1 MEVMMKKIQHKKIIS
16 LLGIM
21 VLMSITSPAQ
31 AQWPTLDISAI
42 AEGIKSK
49 IELVKQSKIITET
62 TQLAGKMNSAIGDA
76 KASMSKFAGDTIEK
90 AKKQAEK
97 LQKAKER
104 LDKAKEKMEKAKEK
118 AAKAKEK
125 MEKAKAKIEKAK
137 AEIEKA
143 KEKAQS
149 IANDVK
155 SEVDKAKEIANDV
168 KSEVDKA
175 KEIANDVKSEVD
187 NAKTQI
193 NDVKETISDA
203 QNVAN
208 DAMSSAK
215 NSVSSISSEVNSAI
229 SNNDFVSDYVANY
242 EAGINSDGKIYEQPQ
257 AINSANTSGTTQ
269 SMSTRR
275 AFTVAPSD
283 TANSN
288 NLPSAFSAAPSDT
301 ANSNNLPSAFSAA
314 PSDTANSNNLPSA
327 FSAAPSDTAN
337 SNNLPSAFSAAPS
350 DTANSNN
357 LPSAFSAA
365 PSDTTNSNNLP
376 SAIGTVSEPNN
387 SSTVKEA
394 PAASRGFRQRAIIKK
409 NSTPSATIS
418 GKQGAFLDTLE
429 VKVLASYNTSET
441 LMFGAEDYIPD
452 GVINNGE
459 YEETIIPET
468 LVNYCSIG
476 VDKLEDPTVMEN
488 CLKEIIRHQSDPDS
502 QVAEE
507 GKNITNKI
515 SAESVIATTTESMQM
530 KNIAANYEEKVLD
543 KFDEQAGS
551 ASTTRDDSAVLAL
564 TNKEIQYLLN
574 KLVTMQAAQLSQ
586 SALSQL
592 GGLTTKDLGEEEG
605 EE

>member
-62 TQLAGKMNSAIGDA
+62 TQLAGKMNSTIGDA

-104 LDKAKEKMEKAKEK
+104 LDKAKEKLEKAKEK

-143 KEKAQS
+143 KEDAQS

-168 KSEVDKA
+168 KSEVDNA

-193 NDVKETISDA
+193 NDAKETISDVKD
-203 QNVAN
+203 VAN
-208 DAMSSAK
+208 DAVSSAK
-215 NSVSSISSEVNSAI
+215 NRASNISSDVNSTI
-229 SNNDFVSDYVANY
+229 SNNDFVNDYVSAY
-242 EAGINSDGKIYEQPQ
+242 EAGINSDSKIYEQPQ
-257 AINSANTSGTTQ
+257 ASNSASRTTTTSSVPTRTAFGSGTTSTTSSETQTSAGAGVPLTAGVGSSDSAGAGVPLTAGAGSSDSAGAGVPLTAGAGSSDNSGNTKNKATATMKVQ
-269 SMSTRR
+269 SRSATIDQTS
-275 AFTVAPSD
+275 ATSVKGNVSD
-283 TANSN
+283 SKNKT
-288 NLPSAFSAAPSDT
+288 
-301 ANSNNLPSAFSAA
+301 
-314 PSDTANSNNLPSA
+314 
-327 FSAAPSDTAN
+327 
-337 SNNLPSAFSAAPS
+337 
-350 DTANSNN
+350 
-357 LPSAFSAA
+357 
-365 PSDTTNSNNLP
+365 
-376 SAIGTVSEPNN
+376 
-387 SSTVKEA
+387 K
-394 PAASRGFRQRAIIKK
+394 GFRQRAIIKGTVSQDK
-409 NSTPSATIS
+409 GASLSIS
-418 GKQGAFLDTLE
+418 EPIK
-429 VKVLASYNTSET
+429 LASYKSTET

-468 LVNYCSIG
+468 LVSYCSIG

-488 CLKEIIRHQSDPDS
+488 CLKEIIRHQSDADS

-586 SALSQL
+586 SALSQI
-592 GGLTTKDLGEEEG
+592 GGLTSKDLGEEDEEG
-605 EE
+605 E

>member
-327 FSAAPSDTAN
+327 FSAAPSDT
-337 SNNLPSAFSAAPS
+337 
-350 DTANSNN
+350 
-357 LPSAFSAA
+357 
-365 PSDTTNSNNLP
+365 TNSNNLP